1 MCTNGTWGSCRLQQ
15 ESEKGGRAST
25 GPDGLDAPCIRP
37 RGRLRLDV
45 FLAVPNYHVLMFHSL
60 RSYNYRQWAWGALVS
75 NVGTWMQRI
84 GQDWLVLTVLTH
96 HSATA
101 VGTVMALQFGP
112 ALVLLPLSGH
122 AADHLDRRKLLLVTQ
137 GIAGLLALGLGL
149 VTLTGV
155 VTLWQ
160 VYGFALLLG
169 CVTAFDAPARQAFVS
184 DLVDDDILANAVAL
198 NSASFNAARMV
209 GPALAG
215 LLIAAVGE
223 GWLFMINAGTYAAMM
238 ASLTLLRSN
247 ELLTEDRSSG
257 PRGGLLSGFHY
268 VRQRPDL
275 VAVLVMLFLLGTFGF
290 NFAIFISTMSVTVFH
305 GDASQYGL
313 LSAAMAAGTMCG
325 SLLSARRSFPGMV
338 LMGGSAAAFGVSL
351 AVAAVMPGPV
361 LFAVMLFFV
370 GLAAL
375 TFMTASNSMMQLTT
389 ERAMRGR
396 VLALRIAVV
405 MGGTPV
411 GAPMV
416 GWVVDH
422 AGTRWALGV
431 GALAGVAS
439 AGVAL
444 AYLVRHRRLRMVR
457 QAGRLRLV
465 IRPAQVDAAAV
476 RVAAGER
483 VT

>member
-1 MCTNGTWGSCRLQQ
+1 MNG
-15 ESEKGGRAST
+15 
-25 GPDGLDAPCIRP
+25 
-37 RGRLRLDV
+37 
-45 FLAVPNYHVLMFHSL
+45 MFHSL
-60 RSYNYRQWAWGALVS
+60 RSYNYRMWAAGALVS

-112 ALVLLPLSGH
+112 PLLLLPLTGF
-122 AADHLDRRKLLLVTQ
+122 AADHLDRRKLLLFTQ
-137 GIAGLLALGLGL
+137 AAAGLLALGLGV

-155 VTLWQ
+155 VQLWQ

-184 DLVDDDILANAVAL
+184 DLVSDDNLANAVAL
-198 NSASFNAARMV
+198 NSASFNGARMV
-209 GPALAG
+209 GPAVAG
-215 LLIAAVGE
+215 LLIAAFGE
-223 GWLFMINAGTYAAMM
+223 GWLFLINAGSYAAVLV
-238 ASLTLLRSN
+238 SLWLLRVH
-247 ELLTEDRSSG
+247 ELHSEARA
-257 PRGGLLSGFHY
+257 PRARGSLLAGFRY

-275 VAVLVMLFLLGTFGF
+275 MAVLVMLFLIGAFGF

-305 GDASQYGL
+305 GNASQYGL
-313 LSAAMAAGTMCG
+313 LTSAMAAGTLCG
-325 SLLSARRSFPGMV
+325 ALLSARRQFPGMV
-338 LMGGSAAAFGVSL
+338 LMGVSSAAFGVTL
-351 AVAAVMPGPV
+351 AVAAAMPSPL
-361 LFAVMLFFV
+361 LFAVVLFFV

-405 MGGTPV
+405 MGGTPI
-411 GAPMV
+411 GAPLV
-416 GWVVDH
+416 GWVVDRFG
-422 AGTRWALGV
+422 ARWALGV
-431 GALAGVAS
+431 GALAGLAAAAVA
-439 AGVAL
+439 V
-444 AYLVRHRRLRMVR
+444 AYLVRHRHLRLSRDGR
-457 QAGRLRLV
+457 RLRLM
-465 IRPAQVDAAAV
+465 IHPEQEADLTAV